1 MKMLIFRSGLLLWL
15 AFAGAAYTAAADI
28 TGKRAGNS
36 IPGLTMAR
44 GECSGVV
51 AGADADAPLTAPAPE
66 TAYTGAETT
75 GGDSIMK
82 INPLPDSLKEE
93 AASVPGND
101 SSMLVFRCDIRKM
114 IAAPLW
120 RTVKKS
126 FTEAESLKADYMLIH
141 MNTYGGQVDI
151 ADSMRTLILN
161 YKIPVLVFI
170 DNQAISAGA
179 LIAIAADSIYMR
191 SGASIGAATV
201 VDQAGQKMPDKYQSF
216 MRGMMRATAE
226 SHGKKAVVR
235 NGDTTWVWRRDPEIA
250 QAMVDPSIIL
260 KGIVDTGQ
268 VLTLTTLEAI
278 KYGFCEGQAE
288 TIDEVLTGAGIKE
301 YTIRELDVK
310 LVDRIIMLLVNPVVS
325 GLLIMLIIGG
335 IYFELQSP
343 GIGFPLAAAVF
354 GALLYFAPLYLEGI
368 AANWHVMIFI
378 IGIILLLVEI
388 FAIPGF
394 GVTGV
399 LGIIGI
405 VTGLAL
411 VMVDKIVF
419 RSGQSI
425 DGVKEIVGAFAI
437 VIMAA
442 VMSFILSL
450 WLSRKLFAPNRLFGS
465 LALETSVN
473 QSDGF
478 VSFDTG
484 KLKSVVGSRGIAHTV
499 LRPSGKVMIGDEVF
513 SAVAETGFI
522 ARGTEIIVRREE
534 QGQLYVVAAEK
545 I

>member
-1 MKMLIFRSGLLLWL
+1 MKKILSLLLL
-15 AFAGAAYTAAADI
+15 
-28 TGKRAGNS
+28 
-36 IPGLTMAR
+36 IPGILAVMSVSASCQKSR
-44 GECSGVV
+44 E
-51 AGADADAPLTAPAPE
+51 TAPALVSPLVATE
-66 TAYTGAETT
+66 GQAVSDSAQQVSSEAAITT
-75 GGDSIMK
+75 GQKEQDGTTLIYKCDMK
-82 INPLPDSLKEE
+82 
-93 AASVPGND
+93 
-101 SSMLVFRCDIRKM
+101 KM

-120 RTVKKS
+120 RSVKKS
-126 FTEAESLKADYMLIH
+126 FVEADSLNADYMLIH

-161 YKIPVLVFI
+161 YDIPVIVFI

-179 LIAIAADSIYMR
+179 LIAVAADSIYMR

-201 VDQAGQKMPDKYQSF
+201 VDQTGQKMPDKYQSF

-226 SHGKKAVVR
+226 AHGKKPVVA
-235 NGDTTWVWRRDPEIA
+235 GSDTTWVWRRDPEIA
-250 QAMVDPSIIL
+250 QAMVDPSIVL

-268 VLTLTTLEAI
+268 VLTLTSLEAI

-288 TIDEVLTGAGIKE
+288 TVEEVIEKAGIKE
-301 YTIRELDVK
+301 YTISELK
-310 LVDRIIMLLVNPVVS
+310 LTLVDKIIMLLVNPVVS

-335 IYFELQSP
+335 IYFELQTP
-343 GIGFPLAAAVF
+343 GVGFPLAAAIF

-368 AANWHVMIFI
+368 AANWHVVIFI
-378 IGIILLLVEI
+378 AGIVLLLVEI

-399 LGIIGI
+399 LGVIGI

-419 RSGQSI
+419 RFGPSV

-437 VIMAA
+437 VILSA
-442 VMSFILSL
+442 VLSFVLSL
-450 WLSRKLFAPNRLFGS
+450 WLSRKLFSPNRLLGS
-465 LALETSVN
+465 LALETTVN
-473 QSDGF
+473 KADGF

-484 KLKSVVGSRGIAHTV
+484 KLQSFVGRHGVAHTV

-513 SAVAETGFI
+513 PAVAETGFI
-522 ARGTEIIVRREE
+522 AKGSAITVRREE
-534 QGQLYVVAAEK
+534 QGQLYVVPAEK
-545 I
+545 D